1 MSKNNFYAV
10 RNGYTTGIF
19 DTWAECKKQV
29 DGFQN
34 CEYKGFR
41 TRQEAIDYLGEV
53 PDNAPGKSSGRQP
66 RKPLR
71 PAISKQ
77 PEGIK
82 TWQKTHKLLTG
93 ERATAIAY
101 VDGSYDARTNKF
113 AYGVVIFHDG
123 REIYLNNSY
132 HNKELSTMRNVAG
145 ELMGAE
151 TAMRWCLEQGVSH
164 LQLYYDYEGI
174 EKWATGRWEAN
185 KPGTK
190 AYRHFCNSISNRL
203 IVEFK
208 KVKGHSGDKY
218 NDLADSLAKAA
229 LGL

>member
-1 MSKNNFYAV
+1 MIIWATSPICRVNRPVRRQPDGIKSKN
-10 RNGYTTGIF
+10 TT
-19 DTWAECKKQV
+19 
-29 DGFQN
+29 
-34 CEYKGFR
+34 Y
-41 TRQEAIDYLGEV
+41 
-53 PDNAPGKSSGRQP
+53 
-66 RKPLR
+66 
-71 PAISKQ
+71 
-77 PEGIK
+77 
-82 TWQKTHKLLTG
+82 KLLTG

-101 VDGSYDARTNKF
+101 VDGSYDSWTHKF

-123 REIYLNNSY
+123 GEICLNNSY
-132 HNKELSTMRNVAG
+132 YNKELSTMRNVAG

-174 EKWATGRWEAN
+174 EKWATGRWKAN

-190 AYRHFCNSISNRL
+190 AYQHFCRSISNKL